1 MVMDIWRWE
10 ALMVMLM
17 VMALAEAESAA
28 SISSQSNATF
38 GIAMPQEEWNR
49 TFGGGEDDMGTFVQE
64 TSDGGYIIVGYTASY
79 GADVPYSWLIK
90 APLRG
95 DLWLIKTDS
104 NGTKEWD
111 RPFGGFG
118 KEFGF
123 SVQQTKDGGYV
134 MTGAKK
140 TSLVGN
146 YDLWI
151 IKTDAKGQMEWERT
165 FGGSNDDLGFSI
177 QQTDDGGYIAAG
189 YTSYGLGNM
198 LYLVKT
204 DPQGNKVWERA
215 YGGKNSAEGSSIQE
229 TRDGGYIIAGY
240 TSSQGAGKEDVWLLK
255 TDAKGIKEWDK
266 TFGGS
271 ARDIGLSVEET
282 KEGGYILT
290 GLTESFGAG
299 NGDVW
304 LIKTDSAGREEW
316 NITFGGPNFDEG
328 STVQQTTDG
337 GYIITGFNTTPKPL
351 STSTSWF
358 FQPANLSRVWLIKT
372 DSSGNKKW
380 DMTFGGQ
387 GNDWGNSGQ
396 ETKEGDYILT
406 GVTESYGAGKKDAWL
421 IKVRGVKK

>member
-17 VMALAEAESAA
+17 VMALAEAESASSIAGQGNA
-28 SISSQSNATF
+28 SYSIAT
-38 GIAMPQEEWNR
+38 PHEEWNR

-64 TSDGGYIIVGYTASY
+64 ASDGGYIIVGYTASY

-134 MTGAKK
+134 VTGAKK
-140 TSLVGN
+140 SSLIGN
-146 YDLWI
+146 YDLWV
-151 IKTDAKGQMEWERT
+151 IKTDLKGQMEWEKT

-177 QQTDDGGYIAAG
+177 RQTDDGGYVVAG

-198 LYLVKT
+198 LFLIKT
-204 DPQGNKVWERA
+204 DSQGNKEWERA
-215 YGGKNSAEGSSIQE
+215 YGGKNSAEGSSVQE
-229 TRDGGYIIAGY
+229 TSDGGYIIAGY
-240 TSSQGAGKEDVWLLK
+240 TSSQGAGKEDIWLLK
-255 TDAKGIKEWDK
+255 TDGKGIKEWDK
-266 TFGGS
+266 TFGG
-271 ARDIGLSVEET
+271 AGRDIGLSVEQT
-282 KEGGYILT
+282 REGGYIIT
-290 GLTESFGAG
+290 GLTESYGAG

-304 LIKTDSAGREEW
+304 LIKTDSVGSEEW

-328 STVQQTTDG
+328 SSVQQTTDG
-337 GYIITGFNTTPKPL
+337 GYVVTGFNTTPKPL
-351 STSTSWF
+351 TTSTSWF

-372 DSSGNKKW
+372 DSQGRKEW
-380 DMTFGGQ
+380 DITFGGR